1 MLKEITWD
9 ELQVGDVFAEDMSKV
24 VEIKD
29 WVYKPCFRLVNE
41 YEQDLIVSEDHLIS
55 VRTNEEF
62 ANSKASKDLVGERS
76 INWGTAK
83 DIYDRY
89 GDKEITTLDGDK
101 FRIEPYDNG
110 ELKRC
115 RCITTDSGTYMINGF
130 LNHNSSRG
138 THTLDSMKEI
148 VANLIDSGMSE
159 DWIARNLYLE
169 KEAILRYKQ
178 LSGLASAFR
187 DSNDFSK
194 DVWDPIKDRSFERK
208 VSVKIAQRARAYV
221 RAWRKLA
228 NEEGGKFDIPVDLDV
243 VEAAKNLG
251 FSEDNPYIIPI
262 KVDVKTGEVIE
273 TGLVNADIELE
284 ENEKE

>member
-62 ANSKASKDLVGERS
+62 VNSKASKDLVGERS

-169 KEAILRYKQ
+169 KEAIMRYKQ

-187 DSNDFSK
+187 DANDFSK
-194 DVWDPIKDRSFERK
+194 DVWDPIKDRSEERK
-208 VSVKIAQRARAYV
+208 ANVKLVRQARAYV
-221 RAWRKLA
+221 RTWRKLA
-228 NEEGGKFDIPVDLDV
+228 NEEGGDFDVPIDLDIIA
-243 VEAAKNLG
+243 AAKNLG
-251 FSEDNPYIIPI
+251 FDEANPFIMPI
-262 KVDVKTGEVIE
+262 KVDTETGKVIE
-273 TGLVNADIELE
+273 TGLVGVSEPD
-284 ENEKE
+284 ENEEE